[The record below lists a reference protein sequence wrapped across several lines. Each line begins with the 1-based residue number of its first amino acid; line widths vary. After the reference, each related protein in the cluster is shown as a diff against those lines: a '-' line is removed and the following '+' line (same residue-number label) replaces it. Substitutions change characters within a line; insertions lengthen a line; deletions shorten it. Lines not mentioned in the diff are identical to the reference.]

1 MDTDPPFQVRNRLR
15 AILNGMRQRCYNKN
29 HASYEWYGAKGVKL
43 CEEWRTSTEAF
54 EVWARNNG
62 YTDELTIDRI
72 DPKSDYCPENCQW
85 IPLSENARRAH
96 AKPITAWGETK
107 SVQEWAKDKRCG
119 GMCVSTIRKR
129 IAEGWEPEE
138 AIQEGGQY
146 FPVSGRQLINDTL
159 ELEAWGETKTVREWM
174 QDERCAITDR
184 EVLRGRIKMGWLP
197 EDILSRPN
205 RTRVP
210 VLQVTAWGD
219 TKTLK
224 EWIEDDRCVVKNL
237 STLHQRLWQGKEPEE
252 ALGTPLKCKNRA

>member
-1 MDTDPPFQVRNRLR
+1 MEMDEPFQVRNRLR
-15 AILNGMRQRCYNKN
+15 AILNGMRQRCYNEN
-29 HASYEWYGAKGVKL
+29 HASYQWYGAKGIRL
-43 CEEWRTSTEAF
+43 CEEWRVDTAAF
-54 EVWARNNG
+54 ETWARANG
-62 YTDELTIDRI
+62 YTDDLTIDRV
-72 DPKSDYCPENCQW
+72 DPKGNYCPENCQW

-96 AKPITAWGETK
+96 IKPVTAWGETK
-107 SVQEWAKDKRCG
+107 SIQEWVKDSRCG
-119 GMCVSTIRKR
+119 GICSDTIRSR

-138 AIQEGGQY
+138 AIAEGKQFY
-146 FPVSGRQLINDTL
+146 AFEDTL
-159 ELEAWGETKTVREWM
+159 ELEAWGETKSVREWLK
-174 QDERCAITDR
+174 DDRCIVKDR

-237 STLHQRLWQGKEPEE
+237 QTIHSRLWQGKEPEE
-252 ALGTPLKCKNRA
+252 ALGTPLRYSK